1 MLLRSASLKAYWIAG
16 SPRNAFLTR
25 EVQLWQCGEMF
36 GKNSATHYTLKPSFT
51 WNPLMAPSL
60 RRSDSSKI
68 SLYRSVRAHSTF
80 KCKWQTHCPVK
91 FLSDDRFSC

>member
-16 SPRNAFLTR
+16 SPRNAFSTR

-36 GKNSATHYTLKPSFT
+36 GKNPATHYTPKPSFT

-60 RRSDSSKI
+60 RHSDSSKI
-68 SLYRSVRAHSTF
+68 SLYRSVHARSTF
-80 KCKWQTHCPVK
+80 KCKWQTCCPAR
-91 FLSDDRFSC
+91 FSSDDHSLC